1 MNNFMKPKILLFLSI
16 FLIFNIGVFA
26 QQPTP
31 APTPNLYSEKTLSQL
46 KQIQQTTLSSDYA
59 YKQTAYLSMNIGA
72 RLSGSAQAQR
82 AVEYVE
88 SEMKKLGLD
97 VRLQKFIVPHWV
109 RGEEKGELVEWKGM
123 ARGTTQKV
131 VLTALGGSIATAPN
145 GLTAEII
152 VVNSFDELNALG
164 AIKSKENCVF

>member
-1 MNNFMKPKILLFLSI
+1 MKPIFLSLLLT
-16 FLIFNIGVFA
+16 FLSFNSFA

-31 APTPNLYSEKTLSQL
+31 APTPNLYSEKTLNQL
-46 KQIQQTTLSSDYA
+46 KQIQQAALSSDYA

-72 RLSGSAQAQR
+72 RLSGSPQAQR

-97 VRLQKFIVPHWV
+97 VRLQKVTVPHWV
-109 RGEEKGELVEWKGM
+109 RGEEKGELVEWEGM

-131 VLTALGGSIATAPN
+131 VLTGARRKYCDRVERFDGG
-145 GLTAEII
+145 
-152 VVNSFDELNALG
+152 
-164 AIKSKENCVF
+164 NCRC